1 MKKIILFSMA
11 AMLLSLSLNAQ
22 LVPDNGKH
30 ANAATKTANNQRSG
44 KVFEKSGSDAS
55 FNSSHGKFG
64 ALGADEYCFGAFNDY
79 ISTYSTPTNN
89 HIDDYV
95 SAAGEVYAGIQ
106 LTKEE
111 IQAHFGDQVVGF
123 RFAVNRTPTVYR
135 FFCYKGDNQY
145 IDSELMF
152 EYTFGTNGTSMS
164 TGWHEY
170 RLPNPV
176 DFTLTDDQNSIWFGI
191 DYNQEWNSQYYRDN
205 VAINTNSVTHDA
217 MVLMN
222 YNGSYGVYSLD
233 LGGDLCV
240 QLIMKA
246 KPTADAP
253 EFSMDENYTITGS
266 CDNSYHV
273 YINGVEVTLPYTVEQ
288 TSEEQTIVVTGY
300 GYGNGMKNSATV
312 SYTFIVPAMA
322 GPAGYKVL
330 PGTYGDAQ
338 TINFTGILF
347 CDQPSGDTHENAHP
361 AKYTYWLQEV
371 PANAADSVHKTN
383 TIDIPVYKTDSKVK
397 GFYTAAEVAADT
409 DHQLTVDVVNA
420 DVEMTLEN
428 ESMIY
433 FYSLDRDKTK
443 VPETRIARIQ
453 NNANADGLYQE
464 MSDEL
469 YYMGE
474 TYTATQSAPAQVHRW
489 DGKTVMTGAVNEAY
503 MSYIPVIWS
512 WGDGTFNNKRNDWD
526 DNGVHN
532 SYGAPYYKTGV
543 GDVTFNASTQVIAQ
557 TAGSSTAT
565 WTDGTDECCL
575 YNVVID
581 ANGYLPTAVNSVE
594 YEPYMFRV
602 WVEGDG
608 LRNYTTDDDGKFYP
622 ASGTP
627 SEVLLYEGDAP
638 SCIEPN
644 ISRLSVGSTG
654 DYSSW
659 IAFGAVQDCTPTLRV
674 RFYYKVAGED
684 ASSSLMLPS
693 AGQALYYAVEEANF
707 TPQIVTG
714 VIETLTGAQPV
725 STTYVNM
732 QGMQS
737 STPFDG
743 VNIVVTRYSDG
754 STTTAKVVK

>member
-11 AMLLSLSLNAQ
+11 ATLLSLSLNAQ
-22 LVPDNGKH
+22 LVPDNSQLLG
-30 ANAATKTANNQRSG
+30 NAMKNGVSN
-44 KVFEKSGSDAS
+44 AS
-55 FNSSHGKFG
+55 FAASHGKFG
-64 ALGADEYCFGAFNDY
+64 ALGTDEYCLGPFTNYTTDY
-79 ISTYSTPTNN
+79 SKDSFHLDNYTQ
-89 HIDDYV
+89 
-95 SAAGEVYAGIQ
+95 GEVFAGVQ
-106 LTKEE
+106 MTKSE
-111 IQAHFGDQVVGF
+111 IQDHLGDQIVGY
-123 RFAVNRTPTVYR
+123 RFAVASQTKVYK
-135 FFCYKGDNQY
+135 FFCYVGSGGY
-145 IDSELMF
+145 ID
-152 EYTFGTNGTSMS
+152 NGTLFLESFGNS
-164 TGWHEY
+164 GTSLSAGWHEY
-170 RLPNPV
+170 RLANPV
-176 DFTLTDDQNSIWFGI
+176 DFTLTDDQTGIWFGI
-191 DYNQEWNSQYYRDN
+191 DYNQDWDQQYYKYN
-205 VAINTNSVTHDA
+205 LAINTNSNTHNTTVA
-217 MVLMN
+217 MD
-222 YNGSYGVYSLD
+222 YNDSFGLYNLD

-489 DGKTVMTGAVNEAY
+489 DGKTVMTGAFNEDY

-532 SYGAPYYKTGV
+532 SYGAPYYRTGV

-644 ISRLSVGSTG
+644 ISRLSVGSTTG

-659 IAFGAVQDCTPTLRV
+659 IVFGAVQDCTPTLRV